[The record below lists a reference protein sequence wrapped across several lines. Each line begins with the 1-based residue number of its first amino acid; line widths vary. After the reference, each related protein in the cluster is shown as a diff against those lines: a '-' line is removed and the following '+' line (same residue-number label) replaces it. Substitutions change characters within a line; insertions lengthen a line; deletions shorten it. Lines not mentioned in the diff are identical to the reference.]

1 MSKVYRLK
9 DIPLE
14 ERPRERL
21 IKDGPNTLRSHEL
34 IAVVLG
40 KGSKKEDVLSIAR
53 RIMNDYGTKALSGE
67 IDVKK
72 LTKTL
77 NLTEIQACQIIA
89 ALELGRRLFGKAR
102 KEIYLNS
109 PGDVFNYLCNVGNL
123 DKEVMHGL
131 YLDVK
136 NKLLRDEIISVGT
149 VSCSLVHPREVY
161 KPAFTNSAV
170 GVILVHNHPSGDPE
184 PSKEDIALTKR
195 LKKVSEYI
203 DIELL
208 DHIIIGNDD
217 YRSMK
222 SEGII

>member
-1 MSKVYRLK
+1 MSEAYKMK
-9 DIPLE
+9 DIPQE

-21 IKDGPNTLRSHEL
+21 IKDGPDTLKNHEL
-34 IAVVLG
+34 IAVILG
-40 KGSKKEDVLSIAR
+40 KGSRKEGVLSIAR
-53 RIMNDYGTKALSGE
+53 RIMDDYGTKSLSGE
-67 IDVKK
+67 KDVKR
-72 LTKTL
+72 LTETL

-102 KEIYLNS
+102 KETFLNS
-109 PGDVFNYLCNVGNL
+109 PGDVFSYLTNIGKL
-123 DKEVMHGL
+123 EKEVMHGL

-136 NKLLRDEIISVGT
+136 NKLLRDEVISVGT

-161 KPAFTNSAV
+161 KPALIYSAV

-217 YRSMK
+217 YISMK
-222 SEGII
+222 SKGLI